1 MLDNIIST
9 VKETHQEKLDDTFEE
24 LRREYEW
31 YCVTQSNTQKKRH
44 AENIEILSYKLSNI
58 AQVLYLLE

>member
-31 YCVTQSNTQKKRH
+31 YCVAQSNMQKKHH
-44 AENIEILSYKLSNI
+44 ASKMGQLAYKLSNI
-58 AQVLYLLE
+58 AQVLHLLE

>member
-1 MLDNIIST
+1 MLNNIIST

-31 YCVTQSNTQKKRH
+31 YCVTQSEEQKKRH
-44 AENIEILSYKLSNI
+44 AANIEALSYRFANI

>member
-31 YCVTQSNTQKKRH
+31 YCV
-44 AENIEILSYKLSNI
+44 AESNI
-58 AQVLYLLE
+58 AQVLHLLE

>member
-24 LRREYEW
+24 LRKEYEW
-31 YCVTQSNTQKKRH
+31 YCVSQSNTQKKRH
-44 AENIEILSYKLSNI
+44 AENLEELAYKFANI
-58 AQVLYLLE
+58 AQVLRFLE

>member
-31 YCVTQSNTQKKRH
+31 YCVTQSEEQKKRH
-44 AENIEILSYKLSNI
+44 AANIEALSYRFANI

>member
-1 MLDNIIST
+1 MLDNIVST

-31 YCVTQSNTQKKRH
+31 YCVTQSSTQKKRH
-44 AENIEILSYKLSNI
+44 VENIEILSYKLSNI
-58 AQVLYLLE
+58 AQVLHLLE

>member
-31 YCVTQSNTQKKRH
+31 YCVTQREEQKKRH
-44 AENIEILSYKLSNI
+44 AANIEALSYRFANI

>member
-31 YCVTQSNTQKKRH
+31 YCVTQSEEQKKRH
-44 AENIEILSYKLSNI
+44 AANIETLSYRFANI